1 MDGSQMPPDMD
12 GAENASPGADKVE
25 RALEMARL
33 AALPRLDYAA
43 ERVAAASRLGVSLK
57 ALDEEVK
64 TVRRQRSR
72 AKQEAER
79 ERQRRTPG
87 SVVWGAG
94 FRMEERGLV
103 FMGGDEEAEPELVCA
118 PFQILGETR
127 SAEGT
132 GWGRYLSWFD
142 RDGRR
147 QIFVLP
153 DSLLVSP
160 PGVMEAAV
168 ADRGLR
174 ISGRPNARLLLRQA
188 IAEAETDA
196 RVTTVPHTGWHMEG
210 GSPVFVLPGGE
221 AYGPNAGRVVLQNE
235 RTGSGASF
243 TPAGSLADWQQQVA
257 RYAEGNDRLAL
268 FLSAAFVGP
277 LLDIASEPS
286 GGLHLIGKSQS
297 GKSTAAFVA
306 GSVWGRGD
314 RDGQVRQ
321 WRATSN
327 GLEGVAA
334 ETSDTVLIL
343 DEMGQAHAQEIGSI
357 IYTLANNSG
366 KARANRNGDARE
378 RKTWRTLFL
387 STGEVTLAAKMADA
401 GKKTMAG
408 LEVRLVNL
416 PADAG
421 AGMGVFQRLH
431 DLPNPAALA
440 NQLRDAARTHYG
452 TAARVFLA
460 KLAKDRAEAS
470 EELRAFVAAMRET
483 FIAEQ
488 VAADADGQ
496 VRSVAGRFAL
506 IGAAGELAQSYGVL
520 PWQPGEAMRAAA
532 ACFQVW
538 LAERGG
544 SGSGEDAQAVAQVRG
559 FIEAHG
565 ASRFE
570 LVGGGI
576 DTGIDPRTVNRAGF
590 RRKDGER
597 WEYLVLPE
605 AWRNEVCR
613 GLDPKRAA
621 DTLAAEG
628 FLLGSTERARS
639 ASVRIP
645 GHGQMRAYIVAG
657 SILGGGNE

>member
-12 GAENASPGADKVE
+12 GAENASASGADDL
-25 RALEMARL
+25 ALELARL
-33 AALPRLDYAA
+33 AKLSRA
-43 ERVAAASRLGVSLK
+43 EFAQQRRAAASRLNMPVKDLEREVK
-57 ALDEEVK
+57 AL
-64 TVRRQRSR
+64 RQQVTRKR
-72 AKQEAER
+72 QEAER
-79 ERQRRTPG
+79 ERQRQAPG
-87 SVVWGAG
+87 AVIWPPG

-103 FMGGDEEAEPELVCA
+103 FMGGDEDAEPELVCA

-127 SAEGT
+127 TATGT
-132 GWGRYLSWFD
+132 GWGRYMTWFD
-142 RDGRR
+142 RDRNR
-147 QIFVLP
+147 QIFVLH
-153 DSLLVSP
+153 DRLLVSD
-160 PGVMEAAV
+160 PGVLEAAL
-168 ADRGLR
+168 ADQGLR

-196 RVTTVPHTGWHMEG
+196 RVTTVPHTGWHQEG
-210 GSPVFVLPGGE
+210 GKPVFVLPGGE
-221 AYGPNAGRVVLQNE
+221 AFGPNAGRVVLQNE

-243 TPAGSLADWQQQVA
+243 TPAGSLEDWQQQVA
-257 RYAEGNDRLAL
+257 HYAEGNDRLAL

-421 AGMGVFQRLH
+421 AGMGVFQQLH

-440 NQLRDAARTHYG
+440 NHLRDAARTHYG
-452 TAARVFLA
+452 TAARAFLA
-460 KLAKDRAEAS
+460 KLAKDRAEDPEA
-470 EELRAFVAAMRET
+470 LRSWIADERAAFVAKN
-483 FIAEQ
+483 

-506 IGAAGELAQSYGVL
+506 IGAAGELAQMYGVL
-520 PWQPGEAMRAAA
+520 PWQAGEAMRAAA

-544 SGSGEDAQAVAQVRG
+544 SGSGEDAQAVSQVRA

-590 RRKDGER
+590 RRKDGDG

-605 AWRNEVCR
+605 VWRNEVCR
-613 GLDPKRAA
+613 GLDPKRSA

-628 FLLGSTERARS
+628 FLLGSTERHRA
-639 ASVRIP
+639 ASERIP
-645 GHGQMRAYIVAG
+645 GHGRLRVYVISG
-657 SILGGGNE
+657 KILEGEDE